1 MVIEAIVGQTINF
14 EDTSSGLNLT
24 GVTYEWDFGDGSPLS
39 TIKDTSHS
47 YNTKGLYTITHSVK
61 NSCNISPSICSTQQV
76 SVIYPICRW
85 LADNGGVYPMP
96 IANVSTLKSAYLGYT
111 TLGFTVSISHVS
123 GAKSY
128 YLGIPS
134 SGNSL
139 TGCDF

>member
-1 MVIEAIVGQTINF
+1 MVTEAIINQVVYF
-14 EDTSSGLNLT
+14 TDNSTGLNIS

-47 YNTKGLYTITHSVK
+47 YNTKGLYTIIHSVK
-61 NSCNISPSICSTQQV
+61 NSCNVSPSTCSTQQV

-96 IANVSTLKSAYLGYT
+96 IANVSTLKSAYLNFT
-111 TLGFTVSISHVS
+111 NLGFTVGISDVS